1 MVLINENQDNNE
13 IKRFLFMLFVLPV
26 IPTFFLVKYSHFK
39 FAIILLVSFWGCF
52 LISVISRRVLNFL
65 YKSVISILRFL
76 GDKAA
81 KIALFL
87 VYILSVVPV
96 GLLMK
101 ITKRD
106 RLNLKKN
113 KQESY
118 WEDYNNNDSD
128 YSYQF

>member
-1 MVLINENQDNNE
+1 MVLINENQDNKE
-13 IKRFLFMLFVLPV
+13 IKRFLFMLFILPV
-26 IPTFFLVKYSHFK
+26 IPTFFLVKHLHFK

-65 YKSVISILRFL
+65 YKSVISSLRYL
-76 GDKAA
+76 GNKAA

-87 VYILSVVPV
+87 VYILSVVPI
-96 GLLMK
+96 GFLMK

-106 RLNLKKN
+106 RLKLKKN
-113 KQESY
+113 EQESY

>member
-1 MVLINENQDNNE
+1 
-13 IKRFLFMLFVLPV
+13 MLFILPV
-26 IPTFFLVKYSHFK
+26 IPTFFLVKHSHFK

-65 YKSVISILRFL
+65 YKSVISSLRYL
-76 GDKAA
+76 GNKAA

-87 VYILSVVPV
+87 VYILSVVPI
-96 GLLMK
+96 GFLMK

-106 RLNLKKN
+106 RLKLKKN
-113 KQESY
+113 EQESY